1 MMFIYL
7 NWRSTLTLTN
17 VLRIYFTITACK
29 TSSGLSFVDLLLRVL
44 AEAARYVSKLNRFIK
59 VCEVK
64 YFYQDNRHVNLYGC
78 NRPFHSQ
85 FDESSV
91 IAGIV

>member
-1 MMFIYL
+1 M
-7 NWRSTLTLTN
+7 TD
-17 VLRIYFTITACK
+17 LRIYFTITACNG
-29 TSSGLSFVDLLLRVL
+29 TRTGVSFIDLLRVL

-64 YFYQDNRHVNLYGC
+64 YFYQDNRLVNLNGC

-91 IAGIV
+91 IAGIVK

>member
-29 TSSGLSFVDLLLRVL
+29 TSSGLSFVDLLRVL

-64 YFYQDNRHVNLYGC
+64 YFYQDNRHVNLNGC

>member
-1 MMFIYL
+1 MPPYD
-7 NWRSTLTLTN
+7 
-17 VLRIYFTITACK
+17 LRIYFTITACK

-64 YFYQDNRHVNLYGC
+64 YFYQDNRHVNLNGC